1 MTYADTNTLPANSSK
16 RRAGSKPTATI
27 QEMVREYQT
36 CFEAGRKFSEKA
48 NGKFVGGVVVYNRA
62 DRQMCAMIARCDKLQ
77 DRILATPA
85 ATPADLAAKRRFKEC
100 LSLDLNEMRLVKI
113 ILQLDAAHLDRAAA
127 G

>member
-1 MTYADTNTLPANSSK
+1 MTK
-16 RRAGSKPTATI
+16 KPTATI
-27 QEMVREYQT
+27 PEMVREYRT
-36 CFEAGRKFSEKA
+36 CFQAGEKFAETA
-48 NGKFVGGVVVYNRA
+48 CPLGNTAERRA
-62 DRQMCAMIARCDKLQ
+62 DREMCAMIRRCDRLS